1 MYFLLGAGASE
12 EGPVG
17 PRRRELEKGEHV
29 AKLAIPELTNL
40 RECDVSGIVRQPRR
54 FSLVRGWL
62 EAPCIS
68 GRI

>member
-1 MYFLLGAGASE
+1 MKLGK
-12 EGPVG
+12 VQD
-17 PRRRELEKGEHV
+17 V
-29 AKLAIPELTNL
+29 ATLWPIPELTNL
-40 RECDVSGIVRQPRR
+40 RECDVSGIVRQLRR